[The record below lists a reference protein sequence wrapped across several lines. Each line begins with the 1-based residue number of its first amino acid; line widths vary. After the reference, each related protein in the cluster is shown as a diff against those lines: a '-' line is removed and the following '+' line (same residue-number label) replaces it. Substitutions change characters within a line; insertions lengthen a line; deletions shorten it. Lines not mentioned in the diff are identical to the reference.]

1 MKIAI
6 LSPITWRT
14 PPLKYGPWEQVT
26 SNIAEGMVEKG
37 LEVTLF
43 ATGDSITKGELSSVC
58 ERPSGEDTTIDT
70 KVAEC
75 LHISHLMEQADNFD
89 IIHNN
94 FDFLPL
100 TYSRLIKTPM
110 VTTIHGFSS
119 PKIIPVYKKYNNSTH
134 YVSISNSDRNTELK
148 YIATVY
154 NGININEFI
163 FSREPED
170 YLLFFGRIHPDKGT
184 YEAIEIAKITKRKL
198 IISGLIQ
205 DQEYFNHKI
214 QPYINNDDIVYVGN
228 SGPKDRLTLL
238 SRACALLHPI
248 GFPEPFGLS
257 VVEAMACGTPVIA
270 FNLGSMQELILHEK
284 TGFLVSNTDEAIE
297 AVKSIS
303 SINRSKCTEW
313 VSSMFSRQKMV
324 EEYLKI
330 QQSPYQDRR
339 HQHPD
344 RIRQ

>member
-1 MKIAI
+1 MTKMKIAI

-14 PPLKYGPWEQVT
+14 PPLKYGPREQVA
-26 SNIAEGMVEKG
+26 SNIAEGLVEKG

-58 ERPSGEDTTIDT
+58 ESPLADGPSNDP

-75 LHISHLMEQADNFD
+75 LHISHLMEQADDFD

-110 VTTIHGFSS
+110 VSTIHGFSF

-134 YVSISNSDRNTELK
+134 YVSVSNSDRTPELD

-163 FSREPED
+163 FNREPED
-170 YLLFFGRIHPDKGT
+170 YLLFFGRIHRDKGT
-184 YEAIEIAKITKRKL
+184 YEAIKIAKESKRRL

-205 DQEYFNHKI
+205 DREYFDRKV
-214 QPYINNDDIVYVGN
+214 QPYMNNNDIVYVGN
-228 SGPKDRLTLL
+228 SGPKDRLRLL
-238 SRACALLHPI
+238 SNACALLHPI
-248 GFPEPFGLS
+248 HFPEPFGLS

-270 FNLGSMQELILHEK
+270 FNLGSMPELILHER
-284 TGFLVSNTDEAIE
+284 TGFLVSGTDEAIE
-297 AVKSIS
+297 AVKDIS

-313 VSSMFSRQKMV
+313 ASSMFSRQKMIEGYMKV
-324 EEYLKI
+324 YKEILG
-330 QQSPYQDRR
+330 
-339 HQHPD
+339 
-344 RIRQ
+344 